1 MKYPL
6 GRVKNPFEKS
16 KSLRTIPA
24 ECFCVDQKGNELP
37 GTRTSPLTADQLDCT
52 HAGWYTE
59 YLIWRKSQFGAWF
72 QTFNAFLAKK
82 EFDITKLPR
91 GKDPTNGFLD
101 KGIYS
106 S

>member
-91 GKDPTNGFLD
+91 GKDPT
-101 KGIYS
+101 
-106 S
+106 